1 MLYRKLSG
9 AVYKVKI
16 VNVSN
21 NEYIMFQR
29 RDLHDL
35 YASSVRLTDYYNT
48 NEVKTYPKII
58 VDCLSIVLLY
68 QLKYNEIN
76 Q

>member
-58 VDCLSIVLLY
+58 VDC
-68 QLKYNEIN
+68 
-76 Q
+76 

>member
-1 MLYRKLSG
+1 MTHLLCSGFRLPNRVLYRKLSG

-16 VNVSN
+16 VNLSN

-58 VDCLSIVLLY
+58 VDC
-68 QLKYNEIN
+68 
-76 Q
+76 

>member
-1 MLYRKLSG
+1 MILDKDSITVNGRRVKSAPGNCKTYN
-9 AVYKVKI
+9 KVKI

-58 VDCLSIVLLY
+58 VDC
-68 QLKYNEIN
+68 
-76 Q
+76 